1 MKKLVTL
8 ALICMLGLTGCS
20 KVGEAKWDM
29 IPMVMVDGTLYLDTG
44 HKNTEVRKCG
54 MMDGEITS
62 TVDGTEKPSQDNQSN
77 FGSGYGYQYGMT
89 EGTIEIYM
97 NDAWC
102 IFATEEVRQQIQFPE
117 QEGEE
122 DKVEFGDDDAVDMS
136 AVNLT
141 TDVSSSNL
149 TMRTL
154 KALVERYGEDLTWSS
169 FDTYSSK
176 SIGSGLYILRYPIDD
191 NYSLWIGGTCPDEA
205 PWYIRL
211 VSEQNTD
218 NYIDVRTESIDDFIN
233 NP

>member
-1 MKKLVTL
+1 MKKLITL
-8 ALICMLGLTGCS
+8 ALICILGLAGCS
-20 KVGEAKWDM
+20 KVDEEKWDM

-44 HKNTEVRKCG
+44 HNNTEIRKCG
-54 MMDGEITS
+54 TPDGEITS
-62 TVDGTEKPSQDNQSN
+62 TVDGTEKPAKDNQSN
-77 FGSGYGYQYGMT
+77 FGSGYGYQYGAT

-97 NDAWC
+97 DNAWR

-117 QEGEE
+117 KENEE

-176 SIGSGLYILRYPIDD
+176 SIGSGLYILRYPINDD
-191 NYSLWIGGTCPDEA
+191 YSLWIGGTCPDEA

-211 VSEQNTD
+211 VSEQDTD

>member
-1 MKKLVTL
+1 MKKLITL
-8 ALICMLGLTGCS
+8 ALICILGLAGCS
-20 KVGEAKWDM
+20 KADEEKWDM

-44 HKNTEVRKCG
+44 HNNTEIRKCG
-54 MMDGEITS
+54 TPDGEITS
-62 TVDGTEKPSQDNQSN
+62 TVDGTEKPAKDNQSN

-97 NDAWC
+97 DNAWR

-117 QEGEE
+117 KENEE

-136 AVNLT
+136 TVDLT
-141 TDVSSSNL
+141 TDVTSSNL

-154 KALVERYGEDLTWSS
+154 KALVERYGADLTWSS
-169 FDTYSSK
+169 FEAYASED
-176 SIGSGLYILRYPIDD
+176 IGSGLYILRYPIDEE
-191 NYSLWIGGTCPDEA
+191 YSLWIGGAGMEEP
-205 PWYIRL
+205 PMYIRL
-211 VSEQNTD
+211 VSEQDTD